1 MGLMK
6 KASNFEIF
14 TSSDPENAD
23 QISPIETSSMLN
35 RNIFI
40 STDQSFD
47 EQNHLKLCKRNA
59 EMFQHALDRFVDSF
73 AQQKKKKRK
82 KHFIASFG
90 RVRET
95 EVENQQLGEQ
105 FTIR

>member
-1 MGLMK
+1 MK

-23 QISPIETSSMLN
+23 QISPIETSSILN

-47 EQNHLKLCKRNA
+47 EQNHSKLCKRNA
-59 EMFQHALDRFVDSF
+59 ETFQYALDRFVDSF
-73 AQQKKKKRK
+73 VQQKKKKN
-82 KHFIASFG
+82 HFIASFG

-95 EVENQQLGEQ
+95 KVDNQQLGEQ
-105 FTIR
+105 FAIR

>member
-1 MGLMK
+1 MK

-23 QISPIETSSMLN
+23 QISPIETSSILN

-47 EQNHLKLCKRNA
+47 EQNHSKLCKRNA
-59 EMFQHALDRFVDSF
+59 ETFQYALDRFVDSF
-73 AQQKKKKRK
+73 VQQKKKKN
-82 KHFIASFG
+82 HFIASFG

-95 EVENQQLGEQ
+95 EVDNQQLGEQ
-105 FTIR
+105 FAIR

>member
-1 MGLMK
+1 M
-6 KASNFEIF
+6 ASNFEIF
-14 TSSDPENAD
+14 TSSDPKNAD

-59 EMFQHALDRFVDSF
+59 ETFQHALDRFVDSSV
-73 AQQKKKKRK
+73 QPKKKKT
-82 KHFIASFG
+82 FY
-90 RVRET
+90 RV
-95 EVENQQLGEQ
+95 
-105 FTIR
+105 IWPS

>member
-23 QISPIETSSMLN
+23 QISPIETSSILN

-59 EMFQHALDRFVDSF
+59 ETFQYALDRFVDSF
-73 AQQKKKKRK
+73 VQQKKKN
-82 KHFIASFG
+82 HFIASFG

-95 EVENQQLGEQ
+95 KVDNQQLGEQ
-105 FTIR
+105 FAIR

>member
-6 KASNFEIF
+6 NASNFEIF

-23 QISPIETSSMLN
+23 QISPTETSSMFN

-47 EQNHLKLCKRNA
+47 EQNHLKFCKRNA
-59 EMFQHALDRFVDSF
+59 ETFQHALDRFVDSF
-73 AQQKKKKRK
+73 VQKKKKK
-82 KHFIASFG
+82 KNHFIASFG

-95 EVENQQLGEQ
+95 EVDNQQLGEQ

>member
-1 MGLMK
+1 MGPMK

-40 STDQSFD
+40 STDQSFG
-47 EQNHLKLCKRNA
+47 EQNHLKFCKRNA
-59 EMFQHALDRFVDSF
+59 ETFQHVLDRFVDFSV
-73 AQQKKKKRK
+73 QQKKKKK
-82 KHFIASFG
+82 KKNI
-90 RVRET
+90 
-95 EVENQQLGEQ
+95 L
-105 FTIR
+105 

>member
-1 MGLMK
+1 M
-6 KASNFEIF
+6 ASNFEIF

-59 EMFQHALDRFVDSF
+59 ETFQHALDRFVNSSI
-73 AQQKKKKRK
+73 QQKKKK
-82 KHFIASFG
+82 HFIESFG

>member
-59 EMFQHALDRFVDSF
+59 ETFQYALDRFVDSF
-73 AQQKKKKRK
+73 VQQKKKKK
-82 KHFIASFG
+82 KII
-90 RVRET
+90 
-95 EVENQQLGEQ
+95 L
-105 FTIR
+105 